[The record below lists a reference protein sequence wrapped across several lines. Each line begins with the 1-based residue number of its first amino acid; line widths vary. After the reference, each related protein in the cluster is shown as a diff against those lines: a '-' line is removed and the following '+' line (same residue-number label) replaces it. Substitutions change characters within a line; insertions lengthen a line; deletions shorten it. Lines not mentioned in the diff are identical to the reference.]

1 MKTKYCAVCM
11 KFSDASLSVL
21 GAELCGTHYD
31 SWMRSPERVAK
42 TGMRPEMR
50 FCDWAMRISAEER
63 NGSKNEGDHNE

>member
-31 SWMRSPERVAK
+31 SWMRSPERASQNK
-42 TGMRPEMR
+42 MRQVMR
-50 FCDWAMRISAEER
+50 FADWVMRISAEER
-63 NGSKNEGDHNE
+63 NGSRETNHD